1 MAVRAPRPDGR
12 VGNARNSSRTS
23 EARPVLSKSGAAA
36 LIIAGGRGTRFW
48 PESRAGSPKP
58 LFAID
63 GQTSL
68 LEETIA
74 RTNPLISKE
83 RIFVL
88 VAADQRDAFRRALR
102 GRIPPRNL
110 IVEPDGRGTA
120 IAIAYGGAV
129 IARHLGAQTVI
140 AVIPA
145 DHYVTP
151 ATGFR
156 ATLASAI
163 ALAAANDAIVVVGVA
178 PTRPETGYGYQQ
190 IGRAVGAGFKVDR
203 FIEKPGPA
211 RARQML
217 KSGRFLWNAGIFV
230 MRIATLARE
239 LEEHAPS
246 LAIAMSTLTTLRA
259 VELSRAYGKLE
270 FDSFDRVVAEK
281 SGRVLSVRARFRWFD
296 VGSWEGLWEA
306 LSDGASG
313 NVTRGN
319 VIAID
324 SNGVIARGG
333 KRLMVLMGVSDL
345 VAIDTGDAILI
356 ARRSQSQEVRR
367 VPEELARRGLTRYL

>member
-1 MAVRAPRPDGR
+1 M
-12 VGNARNSSRTS
+12 
-23 EARPVLSKSGAAA
+23 
-36 LIIAGGRGTRFW
+36 
-48 PESRAGSPKP
+48 
-58 LFAID
+58 
-63 GQTSL
+63 
-68 LEETIA
+68 
-74 RTNPLISKE
+74 
-83 RIFVL
+83 L

-110 IVEPDGRGTA
+110 IVEPAGRGTA
-120 IAIAYGGAV
+120 IAIAYGAAV
-129 IARHLGAQTVI
+129 IARRLGTETII
-140 AVIPA
+140 AVMPA

-156 ATLASAI
+156 STISNAI
-163 ALAAANDAIVVVGVA
+163 ALAAAHEAIVVVGVA

-203 FIEKPGPA
+203 FVEKPGPA
-211 RARQML
+211 RARQMV
-217 KSGRFLWNAGIFV
+217 KSGKFLWNAGIFV

-239 LEEHAPS
+239 LAEHAPG
-246 LAIAMSTLTTLRA
+246 LATAMSTLATLHA
-259 VELSRAYGKLE
+259 ADLSRAYGKLE

-306 LSDGASG
+306 LSDGAAG

-324 SNGVIARGG
+324 TDGVLARGG
-333 KRLMVLMGVSDL
+333 KRLMVLLGVSDL

-367 VPEELARRGLTRYL
+367 VPGELARRGLTRYL